1 MGELKIFAGSAGV
14 ALGQRICEYLNIAP
28 GKAIID
34 HFPDGETLLKL
45 DDDVRGKDC
54 FVVQPT
60 SPPVNDN
67 LVQLLIFIDC
77 LRRASANRITAVI
90 PYYGYAR
97 QDRKSEGRTPITA
110 KLVAN
115 MIVEAGAHR
124 VLAMHLHADQIQG
137 FFDVPLDHLSS
148 APVIAGHF
156 KKLRL
161 DNIALVSPDVGNIKT
176 ANEYGQRLGGD
187 LVVIDK
193 RRTAADSTI
202 AAHIIGEVEG
212 KTVLMFDDMIT
223 TGGTVVEA
231 VKLLKRHGCGDIYVA
246 ATHAVFA
253 GPCIQRLRS
262 VPIEQIC
269 VTDTIPLSPEV
280 SATLKNL
287 KVLSVASLIG
297 EAIRRIHEHQSVSA
311 LFS

>member
-1 MGELKIFAGSAGV
+1 
-14 ALGQRICEYLNIAP
+14 
-28 GKAIID
+28 
-34 HFPDGETLLKL
+34 
-45 DDDVRGKDC
+45 VRGKDC

-156 KKLRL
+156 KELRL